1 MFLILTRESEGYLVS
16 KLEKLSPLSFVSFH
30 QGSLAP
36 KKNGEAWE
44 IVYFL
49 GALEI
54 IGNC

>member
-16 KLEKLSPLSFVSFH
+16 KPEKLSPLSFVSFH

-49 GALEI
+49 DALEI